1 ENASNGNSGD
11 VLSVLR
17 AGQAGVD
24 EAVRTREGDVT
35 ADSATDEG
43 GDDDEVDLVREHG
56 LLQGLADRWGGHNGH
71 VDHQQDHQGAK
82 DHDDAVQGCTGP
94 LGEEDQRGDQRGE
107 RATDDRIGAKHSV
120 GTKAGT
126 ADVSDIE
133 DQAADED
140 ERAHDPTE
148 ARQYGVAKLIGA
160 HPGDA
165 EDAPD
170 IQLDGDVHEDRHQNR
185 EGEGRAQLDGEHTGL
200 CDEAGTNG
208 AGGHQEHSPHRGG
221 AGGPSFGL
229 G

>member
-1 ENASNGNSGD
+1 
-11 VLSVLR
+11 
-17 AGQAGVD
+17 
-24 EAVRTREGDVT
+24 DVT

-56 LLQGLADRWGGHNGH
+56 LLQSLADRWGGHNGH
-71 VDHQQDHQGAK
+71 VDHQQYHHVAK
-82 DHDDAVQGCTGP
+82 VHDYSVQCCTGP
-94 LGEEDQRGDQRGE
+94 LGEEYQRGDQRGE

-133 DQAADED
+133 DQTADED

-148 ARQYGVAKLIGA
+148 AGQYGVAKLIGA

-185 EGEGRAQLDGEHTGL
+185 EGEGRAQLDGKHTGL

-229 G
+229 GSLCVSAIHWGGGCSGLCFSLLGI